1 MKMTRTAK
9 GAIVAGLTDR
19 FSRSATIYVT
29 DFTGLR
35 VKNMTELRRRLKAAG
50 GEYVVV
56 KNTLALRA
64 LRSAFS
70 AAAPAHRTAPAGA
83 AGAAGPASGL
93 DEVLRGPTGLV
104 FVDADPVA
112 TARILADFQK
122 EFERPAVKAGLVD
135 GRRVTPDDVQRL
147 ASLPSREQLLGQLAG
162 AFQAPLAGLV
172 GAMNG
177 LLYQMVGALEAL
189 KAQRETAA

>member
-1 MKMTRTAK
+1 MKMNRTAK
-9 GAIVAGLTDR
+9 GAIVAGLEDR

-35 VKNMTELRRRLKAAG
+35 VKNMTELRRRLRAAG

-64 LRSAFS
+64 VKP
-70 AAAPAHRTAPAGA
+70 AAPG
-83 AGAAGPASGL
+83 GL
-93 DEVLRGPTGLV
+93 DDVLRGPTGLV
-104 FVDADPVA
+104 FVDRDPVA
-112 TARILADFQK
+112 TAKILAEFQK

-135 GRRVTPDDVQRL
+135 GRRVTADDVKRL
-147 ASLPSREQLLGQLAG
+147 ASLPSRDQLLGQLAG
-162 AFQAPLAGLV
+162 ALQAPLAGLV

-189 KAQRETAA
+189 KAQRTETAA

>member
-1 MKMTRTAK
+1 MNRTEK
-9 GAIVAGLTDR
+9 GDIVAGLTDR
-19 FSRSATIYVT
+19 FSRAATIYVT

-35 VKNMTELRRRLKAAG
+35 VKNLTELRRRLRAAG

-64 LRSAFS
+64 LQ
-70 AAAPAHRTAPAGA
+70 AASPGT
-83 AGAAGPASGL
+83 L
-93 DEVLRGPTGLV
+93 DDALQGPTGLV
-104 FVDADPVA
+104 FVETDPVA
-112 TARILADFQK
+112 TAKILADFQK

-135 GRRVTPDDVQRL
+135 GRRVTSDEVKRL
-147 ASLPSREQLLGQLAG
+147 ASLPSRDQLLGQLAG

-177 LLYQMVGALEAL
+177 LLYQMIGALEAL
-189 KAQRETAA
+189 KAQRSPAA

>member
-1 MKMTRTAK
+1 MNRTEK
-9 GAIVAGLTDR
+9 GGVVDGLTGR
-19 FSRSATIYVT
+19 FSRTGTIYIT

-35 VKNMTELRRRLKAAG
+35 VKNMTELRRRLRAAG

-64 LRSAFS
+64 LKSALS
-70 AAAPAHRTAPAGA
+70 AAAPAAAEAPAEA
-83 AGAAGPASGL
+83 VGL
-93 DEVLRGPTGLV
+93 EEALRGPTGLV

-112 TARILADFQK
+112 TAKILTDFQK

-135 GRRVTPDDVQRL
+135 GRRVTPEEVKRL

-162 AFQAPLAGLV
+162 AFQAPLAGFV
-172 GAMNG
+172 GALNG
-177 LLYQMVGALEAL
+177 LLYQMAGALEAL
-189 KAQRETAA
+189 KAQREGAAQQNT